1 MPISSL
7 IPALI
12 GSAISN
18 AIEAPQTPPPA
29 IYAPAGMLRT
39 IPGEAKMGEM
49 SPPWQ
54 GQVTIG
60 GTALSLAPGAQIR
73 SETNMI
79 VMPAAIQQPVVVRYQ
94 TDTLGLVSRV
104 WILTPTEID
113 AAQR

>member
-1 MPISSL
+1 MPIPL

-12 GSAISN
+12 GGAISN
-18 AIEAPQTPPPA
+18 AVDAPPTPPPA
-29 IYAPAGMLRT
+29 LHAPAGMLRT

-49 SPPWQ
+49 APPWQ
-54 GQVTIG
+54 GRVTIG
-60 GTALSLAPGAQIR
+60 GATLSLAPGAQIR
-73 SETNMI
+73 NESNMI
-79 VMPAAIQQPVVVRYQ
+79 VMPTAIQQPVVVRYQ